1 MLLLIV
7 SKENASLYTVCCWC
21 CLDIFFIW
29 PLVLLSG
36 VKKAWEEK
44 EGKESKGMA
53 AQLSWRER
61 GSKSETA

>member
-36 VKKAWEEK
+36 VKKGWEGK
-44 EGKESKGMA
+44 EGKESKA
-53 AQLSWRER
+53 WQLN
-61 GSKSETA
+61 